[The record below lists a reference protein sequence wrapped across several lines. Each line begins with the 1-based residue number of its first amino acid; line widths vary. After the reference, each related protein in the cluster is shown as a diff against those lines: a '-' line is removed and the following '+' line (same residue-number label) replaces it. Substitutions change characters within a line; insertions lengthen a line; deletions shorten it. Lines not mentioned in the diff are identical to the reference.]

1 MRGCSSVAL
10 APPLAQHS
18 GARLCCVPEDIS
30 AGHAQLRNAEA
41 RRQRQGPVHC
51 PQLASRQPGRGQT
64 GFSQAAAQHCTAQ
77 QALHGDLEIATLV
90 GLASTSF
97 CFFLGGSVSSGGR
110 TLGVPTMDPLPR
122 GDAVARVLVRLV
134 VLCVVLVVCAAR
146 GAPVGGTTATS
157 EQPASWLWCDA
168 AGLRGLHVTGGSTS
182 NPTNTFVYFRT
193 TFSSPQ
199 PALDGSLSPVLR
211 VAAVRTQP

>member
-1 MRGCSSVAL
+1 MPSSGTQKRDVSAKARCIVPSLRHVSPDEGKLAAL
-10 APPLAQHS
+10 K
-18 GARLCCVPEDIS
+18 
-30 AGHAQLRNAEA
+30 
-41 RRQRQGPVHC
+41 
-51 PQLASRQPGRGQT
+51 PQYS
-64 GFSQAAAQHCTAQ
+64 TAQ
-77 QALHGDLEIATLV
+77 QALHGDLEIAALV